1 MATYVAPLP
10 LIVGPARETSRFGT
24 RDGFHGVEDL
34 SSCAV
39 RACRSLSPSCEGSR
53 IVQMAHAFAHY
64 RWSLE
69 ITLQSCRVDI
79 PWARMHRFRSR
90 DGDQDGAFL
99 VRQTMLFRWTWSVV
113 IPRPCVHS
121 RHFGRTFIAFAS
133 AWRRKN
139 HSKLGTHSRD
149 QMARCLALQSRGH
162 GLAVT

>member
-34 SSCAV
+34 SSCTV
-39 RACRSLSPSCEGSR
+39 RECRSLSPSCEGSR

-79 PWARMHRFRSR
+79 PWARMHRFRPRHNDKMAHSLCVKR
-90 DGDQDGAFL
+90 CFFGGHRPSSSHVPVFTVATLGAHSL
-99 VRQTMLFRWTWSVV
+99 HLLPLGIRKTTQSLARSHVIRWPV
-113 IPRPCVHS
+113 
-121 RHFGRTFIAFAS
+121 A
-133 AWRRKN
+133 
-139 HSKLGTHSRD
+139 
-149 QMARCLALQSRGH
+149 
-162 GLAVT
+162 